1 MAEIIR
7 INSIDDPRVREYLS
21 LKCSKKALDG
31 GCFIAEGEKVIRLA
45 LELGLEPVSLLM
57 EERQIVGLGKA
68 VLSLADVPVYT
79 SSREILSG
87 ITGFE
92 LTRGFLSLMRRPKMP
107 SVDEVLE
114 KAKRVA
120 VLEGLSDGVNVGAI
134 MRSAAALGIDA
145 VLLYKNCCDPLN
157 RRSVRVSMGTV
168 LQIPWAYLEL
178 PLSEGVELLRSKGFL
193 TVSLA
198 LKNDTVG
205 IDDPVLTK
213 AERLAMFFGSEGNG
227 LDERIV
233 DNCDYTA
240 KIPMYHGVD
249 SLNVAAAAAVSFWE
263 IAKRA

>member
-1 MAEIIR
+1 
-7 INSIDDPRVREYLS
+7 
-21 LKCSKKALDG
+21 
-31 GCFIAEGEKVIRLA
+31 
-45 LELGLEPVSLLM
+45 
-57 EERQIVGLGKA
+57 
-68 VLSLADVPVYT
+68 
-79 SSREILSG
+79 
-87 ITGFE
+87 
-92 LTRGFLSLMRRPKMP
+92 
-107 SVDEVLE
+107 
-114 KAKRVA
+114 

-249 SLNVAAAAAVSFWE
+249 LTGFFG
-263 IAKRA
+263 